1 MRDRQQ
7 RYIVVN
13 HMFHYS
19 LLRICIYECMY
30 VCIRLHPIPRKCS
43 CNPLPKVECIM
54 NACMVGRDTMD
65 EWMSYRTTERIK
77 WVYVRTDYSG
87 ICCVYLLFLFRLCF
101 VYHTFSSWVFVHSLS
116 ACISCLRRP
125 DCLNKVQY
133 SIGRRTSTWV
143 VLPPNR
149 LYIDSSCYVG
159 NQSVIGSQR
168 ENHMDFWRISKI

>member
-1 MRDRQQ
+1 MHAWL
-7 RYIVVN
+7 V
-13 HMFHYS
+13 
-19 LLRICIYECMY
+19 E
-30 VCIRLHPIPRKCS
+30 IR
-43 CNPLPKVECIM
+43 
-54 NACMVGRDTMD
+54 
-65 EWMSYRTTERIK
+65 WMSYRTTERIK
-77 WVYVRTDYSG
+77 WVYGRTDYSG

-168 ENHMDFWRISKI
+168 ERDIWIFGGFPKYNSCSCAVFGGLTLEFLASTFRSRQPFSFI